1 MSFPRS
7 VLSLPE
13 SSHFKSHGAKMASTS
28 GRSSVSASAMNYL
41 LLAMVRDYHEKGEVG
56 RRQMEEMGAQLGS
69 QLAER

>member
-1 MSFPRS
+1 
-7 VLSLPE
+7 
-13 SSHFKSHGAKMASTS
+13 MASTS

-41 LLAMVRDYHEKGEVG
+41 LLAMVRDYHGNGEVG

>member
-1 MSFPRS
+1 MP
-7 VLSLPE
+7 
-13 SSHFKSHGAKMASTS
+13 STS

>member
-7 VLSLPE
+7 VQTCEFTLQITP
-13 SSHFKSHGAKMASTS
+13 AVMASTS

-41 LLAMVRDYHEKGEVG
+41 LLAMVRDYHGKGEVG

>member
-7 VLSLPE
+7 VQTCEFITSN
-13 SSHFKSHGAKMASTS
+13 HTAAMASTS

-41 LLAMVRDYHEKGEVG
+41 LLAMVRNYHGKGEVG
-56 RRQMEEMGAQLGS
+56 RRQMEEMGVQLGS